1 MCVMLLLQVKAMI
14 EMINTMV
21 LPTVKKVDLPP
32 TLIASIEGGV
42 AKLEKALKTMEE
54 AESPF
59 AMSKASRVARLEV
72 MEEVRAFCDEAEMM
86 VPTGTWPIASYKELL
101 FLDFTEKYTIA

>member
-1 MCVMLLLQVKAMI
+1 
-14 EMINTMV
+14 
-21 LPTVKKVDLPP
+21 
-32 TLIASIEGGV
+32 
-42 AKLEKALKTMEE
+42 
-54 AESPF
+54 
-59 AMSKASRVARLEV
+59 